1 MHISEEDMKILRK
14 SIKFVKSLRNKQ
26 EKQKNI
32 KQNKSSSI
40 KKAA

>member
-1 MHISEEDMKILRK
+1 MYMSEEDLKILRK
-14 SIKFVKSLRNKQ
+14 SIKFVKSLRNKK

-32 KQNKSSSI
+32 KQNKSSSL